1 MSKAARR
8 RAARR
13 RARRAGVVLDVSG
26 PPCPRCQQ
34 LTQVRQHAMLT
45 EKVIKA
51 PFYFARWFRCINPA
65 CRVTLIMPPQFK
77 VYREDRQVWDDDAST
92 NGSR

>member
-1 MSKAARR
+1 
-8 RAARR
+8 
-13 RARRAGVVLDVSG
+13 
-26 PPCPRCQQ
+26 
-34 LTQVRQHAMLT
+34 MLT